1 MSKYKVNRIG
11 FVNFW
16 LYDEEDFYFY
26 DGKLLLRGTNG
37 SGKTVTMQS
46 FFPLIFDGN
55 KSPERLDPFGSRDR
69 KIEDYLLSE
78 DFNGNENTG
87 YLYMEFLDKE
97 ENKYLTIGIGL
108 RAIKNRNCEFWGF
121 AITDNRRIG
130 TDFLLF
136 RERNLRIPLTK
147 KELQTRIG
155 TGGEFVESAKEYK
168 KMVNKL
174 LFGFKSVDLY
184 SEFINLLIQVRSPKL
199 SNSTRPSQLT
209 KILSTVLEP
218 LSEDDL
224 RVMADSIEDMNK
236 YKEKLVDL
244 ENEQKACNSLKNS
257 YQEYNKSVLYTKGDK
272 YLKHKQEQNRIVKEL
287 KEKENE
293 LEKLLESIKVE
304 SENIKNLTLEEQE
317 LEHRK
322 SKLDETD
329 LKSISSQLDEIIK
342 EIKNLEIEKTNKEKE
357 KNLKEDNLITNKN
370 ELKIKEDELYKIKE
384 TFDELLKDLT
394 SYEEEIDFDD
404 AKFYLDDLKK
414 EGLEFKEM
422 SSYINTLKNRVSL
435 LTTLKDIA
443 YKMYQKEA
451 EIEIEKN
458 KYAEIND
465 NLKELEQKRTK
476 ISEELLNCT
485 NEFKDSIASA
495 SLGNQVL
502 KIDQAK
508 LDNIYSII
516 DNLEKDMFLK
526 IKEILKS
533 NFIPIIYLHFKN
545 KNL

>member
-1 MSKYKVNRIG
+1 
-11 FVNFW
+11 
-16 LYDEEDFYFY
+16 
-26 DGKLLLRGTNG
+26 
-37 SGKTVTMQS
+37 
-46 FFPLIFDGN
+46 
-55 KSPERLDPFGSRDR
+55 
-69 KIEDYLLSE
+69 
-78 DFNGNENTG
+78 
-87 YLYMEFLDKE
+87 
-97 ENKYLTIGIGL
+97 
-108 RAIKNRNCEFWGF
+108 
-121 AITDNRRIG
+121 
-130 TDFLLF
+130 
-136 RERNLRIPLTK
+136 
-147 KELQTRIG
+147 
-155 TGGEFVESAKEYK
+155 
-168 KMVNKL
+168 MVNKL

-404 AKFYLDDLKK
+404 AKF
-414 EGLEFKEM
+414 
-422 SSYINTLKNRVSL
+422 
-435 LTTLKDIA
+435 
-443 YKMYQKEA
+443 
-451 EIEIEKN
+451 
-458 KYAEIND
+458 
-465 NLKELEQKRTK
+465 
-476 ISEELLNCT
+476 
-485 NEFKDSIASA
+485 
-495 SLGNQVL
+495 
-502 KIDQAK
+502 
-508 LDNIYSII
+508 
-516 DNLEKDMFLK
+516 
-526 IKEILKS
+526 
-533 NFIPIIYLHFKN
+533 
-545 KNL
+545 